1 MVFGVHMLNR
11 LTFLLTTLAIPATFL
26 VFATSVI
33 AKDYFLT
40 IGGGYETSAN
50 QLSLERNVIF
60 QQSVLAA
67 QRPDRPSYDVW
78 FADGNDPHPDV
89 QCRDPKF
96 EENCPL
102 ARRLLAELLG
112 DADSA
117 DLVYRNNE
125 VPNLAG
131 PADLKQV
138 KQHFADLASQ
148 VKSGD
153 RVIIYVAGHGGK
165 ARRRGRR
172 DNQSKPNPYNT
183 TFYFWNNEQVT
194 ASDFASWLDRFP
206 KDAQVVLVMVQCYAG
221 GFAHTIFDH
230 ADASAGLSDHARCG
244 FFAQLYDRSAAG
256 CTPDA
261 NEADFEEYSGCFW
274 GALAGKSR
282 DGKVITDADYD
293 KNGQVSFAEA
303 HSYAVIQSDTIDVPV
318 RTSEALLKQY
328 SKIGDA
334 PTKSKSPAKKEKD
347 GDATNTE
354 PELLGLSGPVKTLAA
369 NCRPEQ
375 RAVIEQLTAKLGL
388 KASATVEDVQA
399 KLRQAEDKLDTATS
413 KSNTATR
420 TRRSALKDVRNEIY
434 DNWPELQ
441 SEWAPLAVD
450 LATDRADEFV
460 SRVQKLPDYATLG
473 YAKKREEELIKTS
486 MQLER
491 DKARVERLL
500 RACETAVLAANLSKI
515 AKPEIVR
522 RYEELLR
529 MEEGTLAD
537 SSHVNSPSAAGGN

>member
-1 MVFGVHMLNR
+1 MMLATSASLLVFG
-11 LTFLLTTLAIPATFL
+11 
-26 VFATSVI
+26 TSAF

-60 QQSVLAA
+60 QQSVLTAE
-67 QRPDRPSYDVW
+67 RPDRPSYDVW
-78 FADGNDPHPDV
+78 FADGKDPHPDL

-96 EENCPL
+96 EDNCPL

-125 VPNLAG
+125 VPNLTG

-138 KQHFADLASQ
+138 KQHFTDLATE
-148 VKSGD
+148 VKAGD
-153 RVIIYVAGHGGK
+153 RVIIYVAAHGGK

-183 TFYFWNNEQVT
+183 TVYFWNNEQLT
-194 ASDFASWLDRFP
+194 ASDFAGWLDRFP

-230 ADASAGLSDHARCG
+230 ADSTAGLSDHARCG

-282 DGKVITDADYD
+282 DGKVIADADFD
-293 KNGQVSFAEA
+293 KNGQISFAEA

-328 SKIGDA
+328 SKLGDTTTA
-334 PTKSKSPAKKEKD
+334 KGSAKKD
-347 GDATNTE
+347 GAAKSDE
-354 PELLGLSGPVKTLAA
+354 PNLVALSGSLETLADG
-369 NCRPEQ
+369 CRPDQ
-375 RAVIEQLTAKLGL
+375 RAVIEQLTAKLEM
-388 KASATVEDVQA
+388 KTTATVEDVQQ
-399 KLRQAEDKLDTATS
+399 KLRQAEDKLDSANS

-420 TRRSALKDVRNEIY
+420 TRRSALKAVQNEIY
-434 DNWPELQ
+434 ENWPELQ
-441 SEWAPLAVD
+441 TEWAPLAVD

-473 YAKKREEELIKTS
+473 YAKKREAELIKAS

-500 RACETAVLAANLSKI
+500 RACETAALAANLAKV
-515 AKPEIVR
+515 AKPEIVE
-522 RYEELLR
+522 RYEALLR
-529 MEEGTLAD
+529 MEEGGLAD
-537 SSHVNSPSAAGGN
+537 PSLPKSPATAGGN

>member
-1 MVFGVHMLNR
+1 MLNR
-11 LTFLLTTLAIPATFL
+11 LIFWRTMLAIPVTLLF
-26 VFATSVI
+26 FGSSVI

-96 EENCPL
+96 EEDCPR

-112 DADSA
+112 DDDSA

-125 VPNLAG
+125 VPHLTG

-138 KQHFADLASQ
+138 KQHFSDMAPQ

-165 ARRRGRR
+165 ARRGGRGRR

-183 TFYFWNNEQVT
+183 TFYFWNSEQVT
-194 ASDFASWLDRFP
+194 ASEFTTWLDKFP
-206 KDAQVVLVMVQCYAG
+206 ADAQIVLVMVQCYAG
-221 GFAHTIFDH
+221 GFAHTIFEH
-230 ADASAGLSDHARCG
+230 ADANAGLSDHARCG

-282 DGKVITDADYD
+282 DGKTITDADYD
-293 KNGQVSFAEA
+293 RNGQVSFAEA
-303 HSYAVIQSDTIDVPV
+303 HAYAVIQSDTIDVPV

-334 PTKSKSPAKKEKD
+334 QAKAKPAAKKD
-347 GDATNTE
+347 GDVTSSE
-354 PELLGLSGPVKTLAA
+354 PELLGLSGPVKTLATA
-369 NCRPEQ
+369 CRPDQ
-375 RAVIEQLTAKLGL
+375 RAVIEQLTTKLGL
-388 KASATVEDVQA
+388 KAIATVEDVQA
-399 KLRQAEDKLDTATS
+399 KLRQTEDKLNAATS
-413 KSNTATR
+413 KSSTATR

-500 RACETAVLAANLSKI
+500 RACETAVLAANLSKV
-515 AKPEIVR
+515 AKPEIAQ
-522 RYEELLR
+522 RYEELIR

>member
-1 MVFGVHMLNR
+1 MLNR
-11 LTFLLTTLAIPATFL
+11 QSFWRMMLATSASLL
-26 VFATSVI
+26 VFGTSAF

-67 QRPDRPSYDVW
+67 ERPDRPSYDVW
-78 FADGNDPHPDV
+78 FADGKDPHPDL

-96 EENCPL
+96 EDNCPL

-125 VPNLAG
+125 VPNLTG

-138 KQHFADLASQ
+138 KQHFTDLATE
-148 VKSGD
+148 VKAGD
-153 RVIIYVAGHGGK
+153 RVIIYVAAHGGK

-183 TFYFWNNEQVT
+183 TVYFWNNEQLT
-194 ASDFASWLDRFP
+194 ASDFAGWLDRFP

-230 ADASAGLSDHARCG
+230 ADSTAGLSDHARCG

-282 DGKVITDADYD
+282 DGKVIADADFD
-293 KNGQVSFAEA
+293 KNGQISFAEA

-328 SKIGDA
+328 SKLGDTTTA
-334 PTKSKSPAKKEKD
+334 KGSAKKDGASKSD
-347 GDATNTE
+347 E
-354 PELLGLSGPVKTLAA
+354 PNLVALSGSLETLADG
-369 NCRPEQ
+369 CRPDQ
-375 RAVIEQLTAKLGL
+375 RAVIEQLTAKLEM
-388 KASATVEDVQA
+388 KTTATVEDVQQ
-399 KLRQAEDKLDTATS
+399 KLRQAEDKLDSANS

-420 TRRSALKDVRNEIY
+420 TRRSALKAVQNEIY
-434 DNWPELQ
+434 ENWPELQ
-441 SEWAPLAVD
+441 TEWAPLAVD

-473 YAKKREEELIKTS
+473 YAKKREAELIKAS

-500 RACETAVLAANLSKI
+500 RACETAALAANLAKV
-515 AKPEIVR
+515 AKPEIVE
-522 RYEELLR
+522 RYEALLR
-529 MEEGTLAD
+529 MEEGGLAD
-537 SSHVNSPSAAGGN
+537 PSLPKSPATAGGN

>member
-1 MVFGVHMLNR
+1 MLNR
-11 LTFLLTTLAIPATFL
+11 LSFWRAMLAILASTL
-26 VFATSVI
+26 LCGASAD

-40 IGGGYETSAN
+40 IGGGYETTAN

-60 QQSVLAA
+60 QQSVLAS

-78 FADGNDPHPDV
+78 FADGKDPHPDL

-112 DADSA
+112 DAESA

-125 VPNLAG
+125 VPNLTG

-138 KQHFADLASQ
+138 KQHFADLATE
-148 VKSGD
+148 VKAGD
-153 RVIIYVAGHGGK
+153 RVIIYAAAHGGK
-165 ARRRGRR
+165 GRRRGRR
-172 DNQSKPNPYNT
+172 DSQTKPNPYNT
-183 TFYFWNNEQVT
+183 TIYFWNNEQLS
-194 ASDFASWLDRFP
+194 ASDFAGWLDRFP
-206 KDAQVVLVMVQCYAG
+206 KDVQVVLVMVQCYAG
-221 GFAHTIFDH
+221 GFAHEIFDH
-230 ADASAGLSDHARCG
+230 ADSTAGLSDHARCG

-282 DGKVITDADYD
+282 DGKVIADADFD
-293 KNGQVSFAEA
+293 KNGQISFAEA

-328 SKIGDA
+328 SKL
-334 PTKSKSPAKKEKD
+334 
-347 GDATNTE
+347 GDATKKTSAKKDDE
-354 PELLGLSGPVKTLAA
+354 PKSDDPNLVALSGSLKTLAA
-369 NCRPEQ
+369 GCRPDQ
-375 RAVIEQLTAKLGL
+375 RAVIEQLSAKLGI
-388 KASATVEDVQA
+388 KTSATVEDVQQ
-399 KLRQAEDKLDTATS
+399 KLRQAEEKLDSANS

-420 TRRSALKDVRNEIY
+420 TRRNALKAVQNEIY
-434 DNWPELQ
+434 EDWPELQ
-441 SEWAPLAVD
+441 SEWAPLAVE

-460 SRVQKLPDYATLG
+460 NRVQKLPDYATLG
-473 YAKKREEELIKTS
+473 YAKKREAELIKTS

-500 RACETAVLAANLSKI
+500 RACETAALAANLAKV
-515 AKPEIVR
+515 AKPEIVE
-522 RYEELLR
+522 RYEALIR
-529 MEEGTLAD
+529 MEEGGLAD
-537 SSHVNSPSAAGGN
+537 PSLTKAPATAGGN

>member
-1 MVFGVHMLNR
+1 MVLGVQMLNR
-11 LTFLLTTLAIPATFL
+11 LTFWLTALAIPAAL
-26 VFATSVI
+26 LESSVA

-40 IGGGYETSAN
+40 IGGGYEKSAN

-60 QQSVLAA
+60 QQSVLAT
-67 QRPDRPSYDVW
+67 QRPDRPSYEVW

-96 EENCPL
+96 EEDCPL

-117 DLVYRNNE
+117 DLVYRNNK
-125 VPNLAG
+125 VPNLTG

-138 KQHFADLASQ
+138 KQHFSDMAPQ

-165 ARRRGRR
+165 ARRGGRGRR
-172 DNQSKPNPYNT
+172 DNQSKPNQYNT
-183 TFYFWNNEQVT
+183 TFYFWNSEQVT
-194 ASDFASWLDRFP
+194 ASEFTSWLDRFP
-206 KDAQVVLVMVQCYAG
+206 ADAQIVLVMVQCYAG

-230 ADASAGLSDHARCG
+230 ADSTAGLSDHARCG

-274 GALAGKSR
+274 GALAGRSR
-282 DGKVITDADYD
+282 DGKAITDADFD

-303 HSYAVIQSDTIDVPV
+303 HAYAVIQSDTIDVPV
-318 RTSEALLKQY
+318 RTSEAFLKQY

-334 PTKSKSPAKKEKD
+334 TAKAKPAAKKD
-347 GDATNTE
+347 VDANSSE
-354 PELLGLSGPVKTLAA
+354 PDLLALSGPIKTLAA
-369 NCRPEQ
+369 SCRSDQ
-375 RAVIEQLTAKLGL
+375 RAVIEQLTVKLGL
-388 KASATVEDVQA
+388 KPSATVEDVQA
-399 KLRQAEDKLDTATS
+399 KLRQAEDKLDAANS
-413 KSNTATR
+413 KSNSATR
-420 TRRSALKDVRNEIY
+420 TRRSALKAVRNEIY

-450 LATDRADEFV
+450 LATDRAEEFV
-460 SRVQKLPDYATLG
+460 SRVQKLPDYATLE
-473 YAKKREEELIKTS
+473 YAKKREEELIKAS
-486 MQLER
+486 MQLDR

-500 RACETAVLAANLSKI
+500 RACETAILAANLSKV

-522 RYEELLR
+522 RYEDLLR
-529 MEEGTLAD
+529 MEEGGLAD
-537 SSHVNSPSAAGGN
+537 SSHNKSSSAAGGN